1 MKAVKVRQLRDVLL
15 QLLRGEQF
23 CVFTDSDCLRK
34 RQVVDSD
41 YASATRHSSEPAQVV
56 IDRRVYAGF
65 DCQRNKYVDRL
76 LERRNDATKLMYF
89 VQLECHLEA
98 F

>member
-1 MKAVKVRQLRDVLL
+1 LSEK
-15 QLLRGEQF
+15 E
-23 CVFTDSDCLRK
+23 

-65 DCQRNKYVDRL
+65 DCQRNKYVDRVCVIPRYFIPLRLADLNKQL